1 MKVLLDTH
9 AMLWWWTA
17 PELLSKPILK
27 ILSNPA
33 TTILASAVSA
43 YEMAYKHHC
52 GKLILPKGLMEDFAA
67 VLAQERWTELP
78 VTIEHTLLAGR
89 LPSPHR
95 DPFDRLLGAQAIQ
108 EKANLVTV
116 DPAFKTF
123 PGLPVLW

>member
-1 MKVLLDTH
+1 MKRSLQLVCICWLLALLVACVPVTVP
-9 AMLWWWTA
+9 AAAPAASEEATTA
-17 PELLSKPILK
+17 PVEEANESP
-27 ILSNPA
+27 SEEAN
-33 TTILASAVSA
+33 TAVSTDA
-43 YEMAYKHHC
+43 
-52 GKLILPKGLMEDFAA
+52 F
-67 VLAQERWTELP
+67 P